1 MVALPACG
9 GSKVDAGGFT
19 SSDRAKAEQALA
31 QLANTAVWTTAAKAT
46 YTQGFPPTKCVV
58 HIQDRKPL
66 LFDVFMTWIPLPN
79 TNRTYTWLRAV
90 IGPDGV
96 KGDYSFAYGNE
107 VSKAAVMAHYGSA
120 FAKPVLNCLVLINRK
135 FALLPA

>member
-1 MVALPACG
+1 VVALPACG

-19 SSDRAKAEQALA
+19 SSDRSAAEQALA

-46 YTQGFPPTKCVV
+46 YTEGFPPTKCVV
-58 HIQDRKPL
+58 HIQKRKPL
-66 LFDVFMTWIPLPN
+66 LFDVFMTWVPPPN
-79 TNRTYTWLRAV
+79 ANRTYTWLRAL

-96 KGDYSFAYGNE
+96 RGDYSFDYGNE
-107 VSKAAVMAHYGSA
+107 VSQAALTSHYGSA
-120 FAKPVLNCLVLINRK
+120 FAKPVLNCLVLVNRK